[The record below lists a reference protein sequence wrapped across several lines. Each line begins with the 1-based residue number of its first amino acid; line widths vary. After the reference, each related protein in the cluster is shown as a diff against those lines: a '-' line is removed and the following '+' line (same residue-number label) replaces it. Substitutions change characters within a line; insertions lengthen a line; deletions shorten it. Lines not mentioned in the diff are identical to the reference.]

1 MNDKATIAM
10 LQKEVTMKTRQVNE
24 LLKVLEYAID
34 NEKTPLDVISMIEK
48 TVRKMDTEQ
57 NGFMGGNLQ

>member
-1 MNDKATIAM
+1 MDDKANIAM
-10 LQKEVTMKTRQVNE
+10 LQKEITRKARQVNE

-34 NEKTPLDVISMIEK
+34 NEKTPLSVISMIER

-57 NGFMGGNLQ
+57 NGFLGGNLQ

>member
-1 MNDKATIAM
+1 MNDKETIAM
-10 LQKEVTMKTRQVNE
+10 LQKEITRKARQVNE

-34 NEKTPLDVISMIEK
+34 NEKTPFDVISLIEK